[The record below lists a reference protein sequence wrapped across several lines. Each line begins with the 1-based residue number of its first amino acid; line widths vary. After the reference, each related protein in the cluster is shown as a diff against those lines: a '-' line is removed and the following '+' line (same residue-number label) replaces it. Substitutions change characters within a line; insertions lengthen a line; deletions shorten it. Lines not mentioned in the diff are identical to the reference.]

1 MRIKIRTLLIL
12 TILGAFSAMGFVY
25 LGLYN
30 ISATDQHTSPVYKLL
45 EYAMRK
51 SVQFRT
57 GSIDVPDLSD
67 RQRISSGMAHYRSH
81 CVQCHGAPGVAPEPF
96 SFGLLPAPA
105 NMVAA
110 AREWE
115 PAELYWIIRHGIKM
129 SGMPAWEYRF
139 SDNEI
144 WDVVAF
150 VKHMPR
156 LSVAEYRK
164 MSQEASRDRSR
175 EVSRE
180 ASRKAVHA
188 PSDDVQAV
196 SGLAGD
202 AKAGKKALQQY
213 LCVTCHQIPGVTGAN
228 RHVGPP
234 LNGMAGR
241 KYIGGIIPN
250 TPENMV
256 RWLQNPQQF
265 DPMSAMPNL
274 AVTDKDARDIAAFLY
289 TLEDID

>member
-1 MRIKIRTLLIL
+1 MRIKIRTLLAL
-12 TILGAFSAMGFVY
+12 TILGALSAMGFVY

-30 ISATDQHTSPVYKLL
+30 ISATDQHTSPVYRLL

-57 GSIDVPDLSD
+57 GSIDVPDLND
-67 RQRISSGMAHYRSH
+67 QQRISSGLGHYRSH

-110 AREWE
+110 AREWK
-115 PAELYWIIRHGIKM
+115 PAELYWIIRNGIKM
-129 SGMPAWEYRF
+129 SGMPAWEYRL

-150 VKHMPR
+150 VSYMPG
-156 LSVAEYRK
+156 LTVAQYR
-164 MSQEASRDRSR
+164 EL
-175 EVSRE
+175 
-180 ASRKAVHA
+180 SRKAAHA
-188 PSDDVQAV
+188 PSHDVHAV
-196 SGLAGD
+196 SGAPGD

-265 DPMSAMPNL
+265 DPLSAMPNL
-274 AVTDKDARDIAAFLY
+274 SVTDRDARDMAAFLY